1 MEFDILWIGLLTLQK
16 QLARVFLDFVQ
27 VFLYHYKEKQEMI
40 PMARLSLLQS
50 QKMFC
55 VEIVQE

>member
-1 MEFDILWIGLLTLQK
+1 MQFDILWIGLLTLQK

-27 VFLYHYKEKQEMI
+27 VFFYHYKEKQEMI
-40 PMARLSLLQS
+40 TMARLSLLQS
-50 QKMFC
+50 QNMFC

>member
-1 MEFDILWIGLLTLQK
+1 MQFDILWIGLLTLQN

-40 PMARLSLLQS
+40 TMARLSLLQS
-50 QKMFC
+50 QNMFC